1 MELRNLNSELAKVIA
16 FIIFGIFAW
25 TIAAL
30 VFIIIGAAI
39 KLILV
44 CAIGIALGVFGLR
57 YSIRRSRRGEIGRA
71 HV

>member
-16 FIIFGIFAW
+16 FLIFGIFAW

-57 YSIRRSRRGEIGRA
+57 YSIRRSRRGELN
-71 HV
+71 